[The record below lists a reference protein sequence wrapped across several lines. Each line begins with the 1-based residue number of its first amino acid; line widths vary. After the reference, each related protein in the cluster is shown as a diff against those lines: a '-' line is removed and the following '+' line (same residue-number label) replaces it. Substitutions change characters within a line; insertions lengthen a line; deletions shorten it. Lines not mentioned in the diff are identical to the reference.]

1 MLPSE
6 LGQAF
11 RRPLGLSNSCQITK
25 GTCYVPAMPP
35 AWSYPLLCFDC
46 EISISWHEP
55 IFSFCCQGRVLP
67 PQCAKT
73 ARCGTGQGQTWHE
86 GRGAAQNRDWTLQPF
101 PLESPWSYRPTLAP
115 PVRQREYYTK
125 LPSLRCKPSHLQHIS
140 LCSSTAMFDSQS
152 HKLPNRH

>member
-1 MLPSE
+1 MSLQCHLHGLTPSFA
-6 LGQAF
+6 LTVKFPSLGMNQFSHSVATAGFCHLSVPKQLGVGQAKA
-11 RRPLGLSNSCQITK
+11 RHGMK
-25 GTCYVPAMPP
+25 GGMQ
-35 AWSYPLLCFDC
+35 
-46 EISISWHEP
+46 H
-55 IFSFCCQGRVLP
+55 
-67 PQCAKT
+67 K
-73 ARCGTGQGQTWHE
+73 
-86 GRGAAQNRDWTLQPF
+86 NRDWTLQPF